1 MTTRRIESIPDAKRV
16 TDGLRH
22 SGYTPET
29 AIADLIDNSI
39 AASANKV
46 SIKLSKQVDQSFLV
60 WIGDN
65 GCGMNEETLIK
76 AMKYGSDK
84 TLARSGLS
92 VYGLGMKMASTT
104 FSKRFS
110 VVTRE
115 KGGIAFTATYDLDEM
130 GEHPWSFTVGEA
142 SPGQVNALDY
152 VAGGGSGTVVIWE
165 HADFRVSEQS
175 PRKKKANGP
184 RKNLTEDIGK
194 YLGMVFHRYMDGTVD
209 EKNLLQIKINEEMV
223 SPWNPVHQDYLH
235 PEWVP
240 KEERFEIDVAIDG
253 KFVAIP
259 YILTTYR
266 LNGQNDDVTVPGS
279 FESSRVGMS
288 TQGIYPYRENRILQN
303 PDWLNVLVFHP
314 DTNTLRATLELDSRL
329 DETIRTDVKKSG
341 IQLADEMWE
350 NLKNSLSLSKSHLKQ
365 ALNELKKTNKKKLN
379 TSDIHKGSN
388 KTIALAGPDLA
399 VPGVKRISPTTVEF
413 DTMFG
418 PSIAEISIV
427 NGSLSSD
434 SRIVVVDTLDN
445 GFLWEPRMNGSE
457 QVIYL
462 NKSHPFYLK
471 VYIELRNN
479 ALAIQGLDFLLYALA
494 NAENLTRTDRVKEQ
508 FTQMRQ
514 QMSNTLRTLVLDLDD
529 SEEFDFDGD
538 DFVSE

>member
-1 MTTRRIESIPDAKRV
+1 MVTRRIESIPDAKRV

-39 AASANKV
+39 AAGANRV
-46 SIKLSKQVDQSFLV
+46 SVKLAKQVDQTFLV

-65 GCGMNEETLIK
+65 GCGMDEATLIK
-76 AMKYGSDK
+76 AMQYGSDK
-84 TLARSGLS
+84 TLARTGLS

-115 KGGIAFTATYDLDEM
+115 KGATAYTATYDLDEM
-130 GEHPWSFTVGEA
+130 GEHPWSFTVGE
-142 SPGQVNALDY
+142 STPGQINALDY
-152 VAGGGSGTVVIWE
+152 VAAGTSGTVVIWE
-165 HADFRVSEQS
+165 HADFRISDQS
-175 PRKKKANGP
+175 PKKKKASGP
-184 RKNLTEDIGK
+184 RKNLTEDIGR
-194 YLGMVFHRYMDGTVD
+194 YLGMVFHRFMDGTVD
-209 EKNLLQIKINEEMV
+209 PKNLLQIKINEEMV
-223 SPWNPVHQDYLH
+223 SPWNPVHDDYLH
-235 PEWVP
+235 PDWVP
-240 KEERFEIDVAIDG
+240 KVEKFEIDVLIEG
-253 KFVAIP
+253 EVVQVP
-259 YILTTYR
+259 YTLTTYR
-266 LNGQNDDVTVPGS
+266 LYGQNDEPRVPGA
-279 FESSRVGMS
+279 FESSKVGMS

-303 PDWLNVLVFHP
+303 PDWLNVLTFHP
-314 DTNTLRATLELDSRL
+314 DTNTLRATLELDTRL
-329 DETIRTDVKKSG
+329 DEIIRTDVKKSG
-341 IQLADEMWE
+341 IMLADEMWE
-350 NLKNSLSLSKSHLKQ
+350 NLKNTLSLSKSHLKQ
-365 ALNELKKTNKKKLN
+365 ALSELKKVNKKKID
-379 TSDIHKGSN
+379 TGDIHKGSN
-388 KTIALAGPDLA
+388 RTISLAGPDLA
-399 VPGVKRISPTTVEF
+399 IPGMKRISPTTVEI

-418 PSIAEISIV
+418 PSIAEIGNV
-427 NGSLSSD
+427 TGTLSSD
-434 SRIVVVDTLDN
+434 SRIVVVDSLDN
-445 GFLWEPRMNGSE
+445 GFLWEPKMNGSE

-529 SEEFDFDGD
+529 GDDFEVEDD
-538 DFVSE
+538 DFVS